1 MIDINKEYFQIEYAE
16 KQRQEPDAIPTHLP
30 SYNSLMHDAG
40 GQIGNGRGWFVVWA
54 GVPGLGKSISA
65 LSLATA
71 ALEAGETVAYVSLE
85 MSKIQIMS
93 RYAAIASG
101 LDVNFFGRGPDRFNE
116 VAWKQ
121 AQQKLRSLPP
131 MYMPDTISSDWSDAV
146 DFIKEA
152 VEVKGA
158 TMVVFDYLQLTST
171 GTESDI
177 MRGISQMTTDL
188 RQYTVESNIVT
199 ICLSQFNRE
208 TSGANFKVRP
218 RASGLYGGAYI
229 EQCADVI
236 VALSHHAY
244 ERDTE
249 GNGARLWACVLK
261 NRHGG
266 VGDIPI
272 YQSYRDLSQREAL
285 EDEVSEWPE
294 P

>member
-1 MIDINKEYFQIEYAE
+1 MIDINKEYFQNEFAE
-16 KQRQEPDAIPTHLP
+16 KQRQESDAIPTHLP
-30 SYNSLMHDAG
+30 SLNSLMHDAG
-40 GQIGNGRGWFVVWA
+40 GQIGFGRGWFVVWA

-85 MSKIQIMS
+85 MSQIQIMS

-101 LDVNFFGRGPDRFNE
+101 LDVNFFGRGPDKFNE

-131 MYMPDTISSDWSDAV
+131 MYMPDRITSDWSDSV

-158 TMVVFDYLQLTST
+158 ST

-188 RQYTVESNIVT
+188 RQYTVENNIVT

-208 TSGANFKVRP
+208 TSGANFKMRP
-218 RASGLYGGAYI
+218 KASGLYGGAII
-229 EQCADVI
+229 EQCADVC

-244 ERDTE
+244 ERDVE
-249 GNGARLWACVLK
+249 KNGAKLWACVLK

-272 YQSYRDLSQREAL
+272 WQSYRDLSQREAL